1 MRGQSERTDG
11 GIERGEHSG
20 RNKDFSATKSV
31 KQCGFAGVGVS
42 DQRDSPQGDG
52 IASFAALRALFANI
66 GNGGFNF
73 VHAVA
78 DAAAIRFEVFFAR
91 GPKPASS
98 RPPTRRA
105 RRG

>member
-11 GIERGEHSG
+11 GIERSEHSG
-20 RNKDFSATKSV
+20 RNKDFSSTKSV

-42 DQRDSPQGDG
+42 DQRDSPQRDG
-52 IASFAALRALFANI
+52 IASFAALRALSADI

-78 DAAAIRFEVFFAR
+78 DAPPIGFKFFFAR
-91 GPKPASS
+91 AANPDASG
-98 RPPTRRA
+98 T
-105 RRG
+105 